1 MNIGESRKTRM
12 TKPKKRKSEKL
23 LTLPEAQKAWE
34 RFWSN
39 TRILGFTED
48 EYGEKQAIRTDVQRI
63 MPENYGSLNFTN
75 KKK

>member
-1 MNIGESRKTRM
+1 M
-12 TKPKKRKSEKL
+12 TKPKKRKIEKL
-23 LTLPEAQKAWE
+23 LTLPEVHKAWE

-48 EYGEKQAIRTDVQRI
+48 EHGDKQAIRTDVQRI
-63 MPENYGSLNFTN
+63 MPENYGSLNFKN

>member
-1 MNIGESRKTRM
+1 M
-12 TKPKKRKSEKL
+12 
-23 LTLPEAQKAWE
+23 LTLPEAHEAWE

-48 EYGEKQAIRTDVQRI
+48 KHGDKQAIRTGIQRI
-63 MPENYGSLNFTN
+63 MPENYGSLNFKN